1 MSTLADALLRQIQQ
15 PQNTG
20 YMNAFNQGQQQAY
33 GRGLSGA
40 LASGAPREEV
50 LSKLA
55 YVDPKLAGQEMGVF
69 TSGQARETD
78 AQRQAKMLNEAGPI
92 RTKAIELANK
102 IRSSLGQEGYDATED
117 FNALELL
124 KDEFYTKSNG
134 KKLDDRVFDLIEE
147 DRRQGKYN
155 IDQAK
160 EGRSKSEF
168 TQKTIDG
175 FQKDW
180 ASAIDVLKNTPRI
193 RTFANQ
199 AKKGSQVGFQNLLKA
214 VSRMGSNEALS
225 DSERDALKSGN
236 IVDQLQSMF
245 NRLAGTGVDA
255 SPKDVQSLLRL
266 VDEMMPA
273 LQNQMKTAFDGS
285 KQYIM
290 QDAGLNENQ
299 ARGRVFAGIPT
310 KWAPVFGSVSGF
322 KNEEE
327 GDSGVT
333 AKEKRQI
340 EFLVATQKLS
350 YEDALK
356 KVKGL

>member
-33 GRGLSGA
+33 SRGLSGA

-69 TSGQARETD
+69 TSGQVRETD

-160 EGRSKSEF
+160 EGRE
-168 TQKTIDG
+168 QQGDVEG
-175 FQKDW
+175 AVKDW
-180 ASAIDVLKNTPRI
+180 RNNNIVIGNLSKLKNI
-193 RTFANQ
+193 QSFANQ
-199 AKKGSQVGFQNLLKA
+199 AKQGNAMAIKNLIA
-214 VSRMGSNEALS
+214 ATSRLGSNEALS
-225 DSERDALKSGN
+225 DSELQLMLSGD
-236 IVDQLQSMF
+236 IGTKFDSMINNF
-245 NRLAGTGVDA
+245 LGTGTIF
-255 SPKDVQSLLRL
+255 SSKDVNNAIKLLNDYAVNNLKDIKVEASEKANDLINTKRSSYTKPQL
-266 VDEMMPA
+266 VKLLLEGLPSNFQGTKANASFAQIPSNLTDRTEELAPSDSTPEQKNTA
-273 LQNQMKTAFDGS
+273 L
-285 KQYIM
+285 
-290 QDAGLNENQ
+290 
-299 ARGRVFAGIPT
+299 
-310 KWAPVFGSVSGF
+310 
-322 KNEEE
+322 
-327 GDSGVT
+327 GD
-333 AKEKRQI
+333 
-340 EFLVATQKLS
+340 L
-350 YEDALK
+350 LK
-356 KVKGL
+356 IR